1 MLVSIHI
8 PKTGGT
14 TLRES
19 VLKPALGNRL
29 KMDYGDKPLA
39 TEVSVR
45 NESALAF
52 EPPPDL
58 ASRHDCV
65 HGHFLATKYL
75 SKNFPCQFA
84 AWFRDPVQRMVSR
97 YFDGKRTEGSLVTP
111 GMSLAEFC
119 EIEKFHNTY
128 ASYLWN
134 FGLDRLDFVGI
145 VEDYDDSLAVFCRR
159 FDISAPQ
166 QLHPRNRNPEGG
178 SSQGYEVSAELAALI
193 RQKNSEDVEIY
204 DQAVAIHKRDKK
216 AELRAPSWRFR
227 LKRRIRHRFNQRMP

>member
-1 MLVSIHI
+1 MPVRRYALPAPFQVPRRIEEQPKPFNNAVRQALLAVEVVTYMLVSIHI

-19 VLKPALGNRL
+19 ILKPALGDRL

-58 ASRHDCV
+58 ASRYDCV

-75 SKNFPCQFA
+75 SENFPCQFA
-84 AWFRDPVQRMVSR
+84 VWFRDPVQRMVSR
-97 YFDGKRTEGSLVTP
+97 YFDGKRTQGSLVTP
-111 GMSLAEFC
+111 DMSLAEFC

-128 ASYLWN
+128 
-134 FGLDRLDFVGI
+134 
-145 VEDYDDSLAVFCRR
+145 
-159 FDISAPQ
+159 
-166 QLHPRNRNPEGG
+166 H
-178 SSQGYEVSAELAALI
+178 
-193 RQKNSEDVEIY
+193 
-204 DQAVAIHKRDKK
+204 
-216 AELRAPSWRFR
+216 
-227 LKRRIRHRFNQRMP
+227 

>member
-19 VLKPALGNRL
+19 VLKPALGDRL

-45 NESALAF
+45 NEFALAF

-58 ASRHDCV
+58 ASRYDCI

-75 SKNFPCQFA
+75 SNKFPCQFA
-84 AWFRDPVQRMVSR
+84 VWFRDPVQRMVSR
-97 YFDGKRTEGSLVTP
+97 YFDGQRTEGSLVTP

-119 EIEKFHNTY
+119 QIKKFHNTY

-134 FGLDRLDFVGI
+134 FSLDRLDFVGI
-145 VEDYDDSLAVFCRR
+145 VEDYDHSLAVFSRR
-159 FDISAPQ
+159 FDIHAPQ
-166 QLHPRNRNPEGG
+166 TLQPRNENPKKI
-178 SSQGYEVSAELAALI
+178 STHRYEVSAELAALI
-193 RQKNSEDVEIY
+193 RRQNSEDVEIY
-204 DQAVAIHKRDKK
+204 DQALAIHQRDKK
-216 AELRAPSWRFR
+216 EELGLPSWRGEGAESD
-227 LKRRIRHRFNQRMP
+227 